1 MRNQKFSNFYRFPR
15 HVKLTR
21 GDHDRGRRQD
31 LQRPSTRDTTS
42 RFRVC
47 GAAPQSLGRSQS

>member
-1 MRNQKFSNFYRFPR
+1 MRNDKFTDFYRFPR
-15 HVKLTR
+15 QAKPTR

-42 RFRVC
+42 RFRAC
-47 GAAPQSLGRSQS
+47 GAPRRSPGRSQS